1 MNLREGTKKSVC
13 MPVYS
18 YYPFDPR
25 VRRAAEALIEEGHSV
40 DVICLKGEEETISGS
55 FNGVNIHRVSLTHKR
70 GGYLRYVYHYAMF
83 FLQVFFTL
91 HRLDSRRR
99 YDVVHVHSLPD
110 FLVFVAIIQKLKKK
124 KIILDLHEVMPE
136 IYAARFGKNMG
147 SPLVKIVCFLEKISC
162 FFAHQ
167 VITVND
173 ARREVLA
180 RRSVPPEKITVI
192 MNTPDEKVFVKKNI
206 DDFKRRLDLER
217 KFITVYVGGI
227 NPERNLEVIIKAM
240 ALLKKDIPEMFFVM
254 FGHSYGQEG
263 SHYVDDL
270 RSLAKKQ
277 GVEGSVYFG
286 GRLPGEDVAGYMDLA
301 HFGVIS
307 YIANPMTELAMPNKV
322 FEYIALDVPIIS
334 CRLKGLYS
342 LMGDDSAVYF
352 EPENEKELAE
362 KILWLHDNPSEAKSM
377 TMKARELYKSYT
389 WTIMKKRLQN
399 LYERL

>member
-1 MNLREGTKKSVC
+1 MNGPSETKSVC

-40 DVICLKGEEETISGS
+40 DVICLKGKEEKASGS
-55 FNGVNIHRVSLTHKR
+55 FNGVSIHRVSLTHKR
-70 GGYLRYVYHYAMF
+70 GRYLRYVYHYAMF
-83 FLQVFFTL
+83 FLQVFLTL
-91 HRLDSRRR
+91 NRLDTRRK

-110 FLVFVAIIQKLKKK
+110 FLVFVTIIQKLKKK

-136 IYAARFGKNMG
+136 IYAARFGKDMD
-147 SPLVKIVCFLEKISC
+147 SRLVRIVCFLEKISC
-162 FFAHQ
+162 SFAHQ

-173 ARREVLA
+173 ARREVLED
-180 RRSVPPEKITVI
+180 RSVPHKKITVI
-192 MNTPDEKVFVKKNI
+192 MNTPDDKVFVKKNV
-206 DDFKRRLDLER
+206 DEFKRRLDLEK

-227 NPERNLEVIIKAM
+227 NPERNLEVVIKAM
-240 ALLKKDIPEMFFVM
+240 ALLKKDIPEIFFVM

-270 RSLAKKQ
+270 KSLAKKH
-277 GVEGSVYFG
+277 GVSDSVYFG
-286 GRLPGEDVAGYMDLA
+286 GRLAGEDVAGYMNLA

-307 YIANPMTELAMPNKV
+307 YIDNPMTELAMPNKV

-334 CRLKGLYS
+334 CRLKGLHS
-342 LMGDDSAVYF
+342 LMGDGSVKYF
-352 EPENEKELAE
+352 EPENEKDLAE
-362 KILWLHDNPSEAKSM
+362 NILWLHDNPSEVKTM
-377 TMKARELYKSYT
+377 TVKARELYKSYT